1 MFDILFCMSGKS
13 KIVVEDH
20 LSMDEINKF
29 IKDLKMELKL
39 YKRLLFLKSVKQG
52 NTISYSAKFVGISR
66 GTGFRWL
73 NDYNEHGLE
82 GLIPKYAGGRPSF
95 LNENQLN
102 ELKSILSDPTKNY
115 SISDAH
121 KIIKEKY
128 NVDYSYKQ
136 VWEIVRKKLNLNYSK
151 PFPIYE
157 NKPDNPKEALKK
169 TYEIDLENEYLAF
182 LDSVGFQ
189 NIPNSLRTIHPPLT
203 KNKITK
209 YPIKIKIN
217 GTGLQGVNCNS
228 YLEFSKSTKA
238 HEFSKILI
246 KNENSEYGR

>member
-95 LNENQLN
+95 LNEKQFN

-169 TYEIDLENEYLAF
+169 NL
-182 LDSVGFQ
+182 
-189 NIPNSLRTIHPPLT
+189 
-203 KNKITK
+203 
-209 YPIKIKIN
+209 
-217 GTGLQGVNCNS
+217 
-228 YLEFSKSTKA
+228 
-238 HEFSKILI
+238 
-246 KNENSEYGR
+246 